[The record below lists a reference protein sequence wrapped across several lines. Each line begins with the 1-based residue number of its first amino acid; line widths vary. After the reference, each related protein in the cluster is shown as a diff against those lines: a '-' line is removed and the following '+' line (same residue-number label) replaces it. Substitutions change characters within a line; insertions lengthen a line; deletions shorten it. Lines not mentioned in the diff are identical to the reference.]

1 MLEYSVHPAGWIMTT
16 RVRRHHEAISTLCLT
31 SRPGSHDVPTLS
43 CSHARSKN
51 LLLLGNISLLALP
64 SFSCQLSSVV
74 LQQSWHHHYLR
85 VVAALGSVADVLV
98 STSPA
103 AALLFRRQLFFS
115 PTAIDIQPRS
125 LSFCY
130 YSLSLSLSLFP
141 SLLRLDLT

>member
-1 MLEYSVHPAGWIMTT
+1 MTT
-16 RVRRHHEAISTLCLT
+16 RVQRHHEAISTLCLT
-31 SRPGSHDVPTLS
+31 SKPGSHDVPTLS

-74 LQQSWHHHYLR
+74 LQQSWHHHYLH

-103 AALLFRRQLFFS
+103 AALLFRRQLFFL
-115 PTAIDIQPRS
+115 PRRFIS
-125 LSFCY
+125 LSATT
-130 YSLSLSLSLFP
+130 LTVAISLSLFP